1 MMNDGAAKLVN
12 ELGILD
18 ADADADVGPLRHRR
32 LEGKW

>member
-18 ADADADVGPLRHRR
+18 ADADVGPLRRR

>member
-18 ADADADVGPLRHRR
+18 ADVDVGPLRRRR